1 MRPILIFLLT
11 ALNTFNLL
19 ASISY
24 PKTKPNLLTTCEPST
39 SQIEL
44 NINNVRARLLG
55 GGDMWW
61 DGKSML
67 GSYLVPNFNN
77 NSFKTSIFYSSSLWY
92 GGLDVSGNI
101 KIAAGTFRNSGIDF
115 WSGPLD
121 ENGNTNSSNCNNWDR
136 HFVVYSKEIIQHKNA
151 FKLSKQNGTIYFLDS
166 IPENIRYWPSK
177 GNPFFITKYN
187 FDLPSSNQGLAP
199 FFDENGD
206 DIYNPVDGDYPILDS
221 KSSAIA
227 DQMVFWITN
236 DGGNIHT
243 NTNSSEPIGIEIQ
256 NMAFAFL
263 TDDYVINNTTFYN
276 QRVINRKSL
285 LNKTYLSL
293 WTDPDLGCS
302 KDDMLGYDTLRNLMF
317 VYNGDSLDG
326 YSNCDCDSKPT
337 FCDKLPMF
345 GIDILSHSDILIE
358 NDSINQTF
366 DTLTREKIS
375 SFTYYSQFSEPSTIW
390 GDPFTSL
397 DYYNYNSG
405 HWKNG
410 SNYVKSILAYNFNT
424 NSDKVKYV
432 FTGEPCD
439 STQWSMYDHKIKF
452 TGNDIRSIQTLGPFS
467 TYSGQIID
475 LSYAVVYTPNVIHP
489 KPCLN
494 AIRDADDRI
503 QNFFDSLFYL
513 NCYPDLGPDAPEL
526 ITLPKNQSITFG
538 FINNENSNN
547 ENLDHSALCNVA
559 PIEAQDKNYRFE
571 GYRVYQLKDN
581 KLDNNRLEVF
591 QCDLKNNIKDIYSFT
606 PNLDANGQPSS
617 WNKLPY
623 IQKSNNNGIPQ
634 SFTLSY
640 DAFTGKRLQNGKTY
654 YYTVVAYDYN
664 NYEEFNTVENYGQRK
679 QYLEGSRNL
688 KIYAVTPQSNDKYL
702 IEPIVTRLEGV
713 GTGNNILQISAQ
725 TRDSIFKNINK
736 GRVTYTLSSS
746 PINLLILDPSKCNGK
761 QFQLSIVDTSL
772 NDTILAP
779 STKWRL
785 QDLTNNSIVSSRNSI
800 FDFNETLIDSFGI
813 MLRVEQA
820 LEPGDYA
827 LINTNNGF
835 RGVKISYNNL
845 PFNWYEAIGDG
856 FVNTNNGKINSPSLK
871 FFNPDL
877 DLQLD
882 PNFAFIESNNL
893 FYPFGIMDY
902 RSKVVQDT
910 FVPYFTS
917 GWMNENTFGA
927 VSRGY
932 LANLNNVDIVLTPD
946 KSKWSRCVI
955 IESAN
960 SFYTN
965 KKTTDPQTTHYLGL
979 NTKPNP
985 SGIFPTQF
993 DLRGDLS
1000 VGKYDS
1006 DGDGKPDPD
1015 GALDSDGSALYG
1027 MGWFPGYAVNIE
1039 TGKRLNI
1046 FFGENSCYSQKYDS
1060 ICKKENQIG
1069 GDMLWNP
1076 NGNLFIGDT
1085 LPKGSA
1091 YNYFAG
1097 GQHFIYITD
1106 QVYDSCNTIRKGLK
1120 SNNKSLKA
1128 YQFRSVTWSSMP
1140 LIAKSL
1146 KPLGAGNKGL
1156 IPSECLIKLRVNNA
1170 FQWKKEN
1177 GINNGYPTYLIDF
1190 KTNISIENKLSES
1203 NVVSASNV
1211 LIHPNPF
1218 SFSKHSTLAM
1228 SNLPENCKVDFY
1240 NLAGNLLFSQSAS
1253 SFMNL
1258 DAKSLN
1264 FNSLYSS
1271 VLLIKITN
1279 ISDNSF
1285 EIKKVIIEKM

>member
-11 ALNTFNLL
+11 TLNTLNLL

-24 PKTKPNLLTTCEPST
+24 PKAKPNLLTPCEPST

-44 NINNVRARLLG
+44 NINNVRAKLLG

-61 DGKSML
+61 DGKSTAKYVVPKVPL
-67 GSYLVPNFNN
+67 GQPEVSALFA
-77 NSFKTSIFYSSSLWY
+77 
-92 GGLDVSGNI
+92 GGIWFGGIDDGGNI
-101 KIAAGTFRNSGIDF
+101 KLAASTYRSSGNDF
-115 WSGPLD
+115 WTGPLD
-121 ENGNTNSSNCNNWDR
+121 DDGSTDITICNNWNR
-136 HFVVYSKEIIQHKNA
+136 HFTVLGSNIKAHISNFRFSKE
-151 FKLSKQNGTIYFLDS
+151 NGVPYNS
-166 IPENIRYWPSK
+166 SEIPKDVKAWPAK
-177 GNPFFITKYN
+177 GNPFFEQENGFK
-187 FDLPSSNQGLAP
+187 LPVNNNSLAP
-199 FFDENGD
+199 FYDYDGD
-206 DIYNPVDGDYPILDS
+206 DIYNPVMGDYPILNPLFNTV
-221 KSSAIA
+221 IYA
-227 DQMVFWITN
+227 DQMVFWIIN
-236 DGGNIHT
+236 DAGSIHT
-243 NTNSSEPIGIEIQ
+243 QSKGSEPIHIEIQ
-256 NMAFAFL
+256 NMAYSYINE
-263 TDDYVINNTTFYN
+263 DYNLNNTTFYSS
-276 QRVINRKSL
+276 RTINRSNTLIKNAFFSI
-285 LNKTYLSL
+285 
-293 WTDPDLGCS
+293 WADPDLGCGS
-302 KDDMLGYDTLRNLMF
+302 DDMVGCDTKRNLMY
-317 VYNGDSLDG
+317 VYNGDAVDG
-326 YSNCDCDSKPT
+326 TTGCNCGNKPT
-337 FCDKLPMF
+337 YCNEIPMI
-345 GIDILSHSDILIE
+345 GVDILHAGKEVKIDPETHSPI
-358 NDSINQTF
+358 
-366 DTLTREKIS
+366 DTIDAKMS
-375 SFTYYSQFSEPSTIW
+375 SFSYFINSTELQNAS
-390 GDPFTSL
+390 DPLIYKDF
-397 DYYNYNSG
+397 
-405 HWKNG
+405 
-410 SNYVKSILAYNFNT
+410 YNFMSSKWKDGTRFTKGGTGYNPL
-424 NSDKVKYV
+424 SIDYV
-432 FTGEPCD
+432 NFLYPDEPCIPNG
-439 STQWSMYDHKIKF
+439 WSMASQGF
-452 TGNDIRSIQTLGPFS
+452 PGNDFRTLQTTGPF
-467 TYSGQIID
+467 YFHNGQTKD
-475 LSYAVVYTPNVIHP
+475 VHYAVVFAPKVIHP
-489 KPCLN
+489 RPCLN

-513 NCYPDLGPDAPEL
+513 NCYPDLGPDAPDL

-538 FINNENSNN
+538 FFNNEYSNN
-547 ENLDHSALCNVA
+547 ENLDHQVLCTIA
-559 PIEAQDKNYRFE
+559 PFEADDKNYRFE

-591 QCDLKNNIKDIYSFT
+591 QCDVKNNIKDIYSFT
-606 PNLDANGQPSS
+606 PNLDANGQPNS
-617 WNKLPY
+617 WNKIPY

-634 SFTLSY
+634 SFTLIY

-679 QYLEGSRNL
+679 QYLEGPRNV
-688 KIYAVTPQSNDKYL
+688 KIYAVTPQGNDKFL
-702 IEPIVTRLEGV
+702 FEPVVTRLEGV

-736 GRVTYTLSSS
+736 GRVAYSLSSS
-746 PINLLILDPSKCNGK
+746 PIDLLILDPSKCNGK
-761 QFQLSIVDTSL
+761 QFQLSIIDTSL
-772 NDTILAP
+772 NDTILSS

-845 PFNWYEAIGDG
+845 PFNWYEAIGNG

-882 PNFAFIESNNL
+882 PNFAFTESNNL

-902 RSKVVQDT
+902 RRKVVQDT

-917 GWMNENTFGA
+917 GWMNENFFGA

-932 LANLNNVDIVLTPD
+932 LTNLNNVDIVLTPD

-1156 IPSECLIKLRVNNA
+1156 IPSECLIKLRVDNA
-1170 FQWKKEN
+1170 FQWKNEN

-1190 KTNISIENKLSES
+1190 KTNISIENKLPES
-1203 NVVSASNV
+1203 NVMSASNV
-1211 LIHPNPF
+1211 SIHPNPF
-1218 SFSKHSTLAM
+1218 STSKHSTLTM
-1228 SNLPENCKVDFY
+1228 SNLPDNCKVDLY
-1240 NLAGNLLFSQSAS
+1240 NLAGNLLFSQTAS
-1253 SFMNL
+1253 ISLNI